1 MLSLFT
7 SRTLFGRILKIDK
20 NVEKIVSNKILLQKK
35 STAREFIKKCVKYK
49 IRARLLYKTEIKQ
62 KFLHYNFSKFR
73 EEI

>member
-1 MLSLFT
+1 MSLFT

-20 NVEKIVSNKILLQKK
+20 NVEKLSNKILLQKK